1 MVCGGREIYDKGSG
15 FICMEMIEAR
25 LQEKSGNLHFCKYL
39 NFENIVCAI
48 VDIEYRYYNRNRN
61 IDTR

>member
-1 MVCGGREIYDKGSG
+1 MIREVVLSVWKW
-15 FICMEMIEAR
+15 FEAR

-48 VDIEYRYYNRNRN
+48 VDIEYRYYNGNRN